1 MPFTESHPT
10 ITRISSSYSSFSSKE
25 QMIADYILENPKKI
39 IYSTISQIAE
49 DLHIAEATVFR
60 FCKRIGYKGYQAMKI
75 ALASE
80 IVTPIEDIHETI
92 SEDDSESIVAEKVF
106 KSNIRT
112 LEETKLIIDQSAF
125 KKAVDALLNANT
137 IEFYG
142 SGGSGMVASDAQHK
156 FLRIGIKTLFYSD
169 THLQIMSAS
178 QLTTNDLV
186 VLFSHSGASK
196 DIIEVAKIAKEA
208 GATTIGITHLAK
220 SPLSQIV
227 DIALFTVSTETE
239 FRSEALASRIAQLS
253 IVDALFVNVSM
264 RRQDSVQKSLQK
276 MRNAISIK
284 RV

>member
-39 IYSTISQIAE
+39 IHSTISQIAE
-49 DLHIAEATVFR
+49 DLGIAEATVFR

-92 SEDDSESIVAEKVF
+92 SEDDDESTVAEKIF

-112 LEETKLIIDQSAF
+112 LEETKQIIDQNSF
-125 KKAVDALLNANT
+125 KKAVDAFLSAGK

-142 SGGSGMVASDAQHK
+142 SGGSGIIANDAQHK
-156 FLRIGIKTLFYSD
+156 FLRIGIKTFFYSD

-178 QLTTNDLV
+178 QLTSNDLV
-186 VLFSHSGASK
+186 VLISHSGASK
-196 DIIEVAKIAKEA
+196 DILEVAEVAKKA
-208 GATTIGITHLAK
+208 GATTIGITNLAK
-220 SPLSQIV
+220 SPLSQTV
-227 DIALFTVSTETE
+227 DIALYTVSAETE

-264 RRQDSVQKSLQK
+264 QRQESVKNSLQK